1 MNVSGP
7 DVHETLE
14 YRADTAIV
22 RLLPVSLALCFLG
35 LLGFAVY
42 DADRPSTEMVLAICV
57 LVAAGVGITAFALWR
72 RSNRGKPVFVL
83 SPTGVHYRIAWVK
96 DILIPWREIKGID
109 TIEITS
115 SNWSIRNPGTI
126 TFSNV
131 TAILVSKKFYDAH
144 IYVDSLFL
152 RGPGWENI
160 FIPKGALVQVA
171 LHHELVS
178 VEPRALREAVE
189 ARWHA
194 LRNPPPSSDDIPVK
208 PASASVPAVTAG
220 WKRAIRRS
228 DAAARPGPGIAMGDN
243 PRAMSVWEAVQ
254 IIVPLIGIAIVL
266 SNILGLWAT
275 QGQVQ
280 AREERKRWEESDRQR
295 KEQQKKLEDE
305 QRERDRRFQE
315 MFRRM

>member
-22 RLLPVSLALCFLG
+22 RLLPVGLALCFLG

-160 FIPKGALVQVA
+160 FIPKGAKVQVA

-194 LRNPPPSSDDIPVK
+194 FRDQSPKTDDIPVK

-220 WKRAIRRS
+220 WKRLIRRS
-228 DAAARPGPGIAMGDN
+228 DTAAPPGIAMGDN
-243 PRAMSVWEAVQ
+243 PKAMSVWEAVQ

-266 SNILGLWAT
+266 SNLLGLWAT

-280 AREERKRWEESDRQR
+280 AREERKTWEESDRQR